1 MANQNLISLEQDDR
15 IGAAATRLSMDR
27 REFLQFCAAL
37 ATTLG
42 LPQGAD
48 AAVAE
53 AVATK
58 KRPSVIWLHFQ
69 ECTGCTESIL
79 RAEHPTLEKLILDVI
94 SLDYHETLFAAA
106 GHQVEAARK
115 TAMAENKG
123 QYILVVEGAIPT
135 RDGDGEYCTALCTRL
150 CTAVM
155 SMASSPQTRRPF
167 WPPPTTAKRARSSVR
182 GSGSM

>member
-1 MANQNLISLEQDDR
+1 MANQKLISLEQDER
-15 IGAAATRLSMDR
+15 IEAAAARLSMDR
-27 REFLQFCAAL
+27 REFLQFCAAM

-79 RAEHPTLEKLILDVI
+79 RAEHPTLDKLILDVI

-106 GHQVEAARK
+106 GRHRRGDPGEEEEPKPHEA
-115 TAMAENKG
+115 
-123 QYILVVEGAIPT
+123 EGGA
-135 RDGDGEYCTALCTRL
+135 DGERL
-150 CTAVM
+150 VDLLEDDRHGGEAD
-155 SMASSPQTRRPF
+155 RRP
-167 WPPPTTAKRARSSVR
+167 AHEHK
-182 GSGSM
+182 GKE

>member
-37 ATTLG
+37 ATLG

-58 KRPSVIWLHFQ
+58 KRPSVIWLRQ
-69 ECTGCTESIL
+69 ECPPCPNHPVPSI
-79 RAEHPTLEKLILDVI
+79 
-94 SLDYHETLFAAA
+94 
-106 GHQVEAARK
+106 
-115 TAMAENKG
+115 
-123 QYILVVEGAIPT
+123 
-135 RDGDGEYCTALCTRL
+135 
-150 CTAVM
+150 
-155 SMASSPQTRRPF
+155 RR
-167 WPPPTTAKRARSSVR
+167 WRN
-182 GSGSM
+182 